1 MLKRFL
7 KVLFW
12 AVTVNGLAIS
22 VSLASAAGCGC
33 PDNPSDCGCAPR
45 YQQDVVRAEVKNY
58 DCSAPAPVSMQPAA
72 PAYQAPVQ
80 QAPVAVR
87 TRQAPEKVYQMNCI
101 DEPRE
106 TRLAPLSNEEVARRG
121 KVETVNEQYRFAG
134 QPAPAKA
141 QPEYAMSSRSARQ
154 QVFENE
160 GEPCR
165 DGSIF
170 GGGPCK
176 RKDKNGSIF
185 GGGPC
190 KNCTKNGSIF
200 GGGPC
205 KNCTKDGSIFPGGS
219 CKNCKKPCQRRQ
231 CAPCRQ
237 LKQPCPQMVAAPKPE
252 CIKKYELQEVERSCS
267 DFAPLSMEWVDF
279 RIVRGDGQAYSRN
292 LGKYR
297 FRIFGCRRNTK
308 NAILNEGRIVEK
320 DMNFVE
326 IFTDM
331 VSDCYTIVN
340 TQQCVDENTVL
351 PEYVLTAE
359 ITDYFMNVCDEYNW
373 DEARMENSRKGSSE
387 MTVTWRLMDASKTN
401 VLWKGE
407 SKGYAEIEDSEY
419 NGEMILIQRAFADAA
434 DNLRYLPGFE
444 DQLAVR
450 VSPEEM
456 QNQRKALMEMQRASG
471 ICQFKIVED
480 FGSVSTGYGAE
491 EGWIEIKDTP
501 APIPTA
507 EPIVAVRTPDVEM
520 PIITPAPIV
529 EMRNPAVV
537 ENSGFVEGGV
547 ATPAIVENSGFVEG
561 SAVTPAVV
569 LSNPVVVENSGFSE
583 AALVSPA
590 VVEDSGFTEMAV
602 VSLEPVMTSPAVTED
617 SGFTET
623 GMYAPAVKET
633 SGVTEVTIASADV
646 VVPAPTKTVEV
657 AVPAPTPV
665 AAGAIYEADKLC
677 IVERADYE
685 NMGADTIGQTKN
697 SVVAITNMKGKKGAG
712 LLIAEQFVMTSAD
725 LVDRENNNYSVVT
738 AGGKTVKAKAFR
750 VNPRRNTA
758 LLVLSENAGY
768 APLALTLDLP
778 PVGKGSYIA
787 PAPAPKGDMAY
798 LNNTGKV
805 TSYRYTPDGTA
816 EIVIETFE
824 PKATIGTALIDDK
837 GRVAGLAHRAQ
848 DPSTDLFLPFE
859 TAMRSL
865 GVEICGKAFPEA
877 TPKPAEKAWRKP
889 VAAYIDNSVAK
900 APEAMP
906 AKARK

>member
-1 MLKRFL
+1 MLKRFV

-12 AVTVNGLAIS
+12 AVTVNGLAMS
-22 VSLASAAGCGC
+22 VPLAFAADCSC
-33 PDNPSDCGCAPR
+33 PGNPSDCGCAPK
-45 YQQDVVRAEVKNY
+45 YQQEVVRAEVKNY
-58 DCSAPAPVSMQPAA
+58 DCSAPAPVYAQPAPA
-72 PAYQAPVQ
+72 AYQAPVRP
-80 QAPVAVR
+80 APAAVR
-87 TRQAPEKVYQMNCI
+87 TRQAPQKVYHMGCV
-101 DEPRE
+101 DEPKE
-106 TRLAPLSNEEVARRG
+106 NRLAPLSNEETARRG
-121 KVETVNEQYRFAG
+121 RVETVREEYRFAD
-134 QPAPAKA
+134 AKA
-141 QPEYAMSSRSARQ
+141 PEKAKTEYAMSSRSARQ
-154 QVFENE
+154 QAFEGE
-160 GEPCR
+160 DEPCR

-176 RKDKNGSIF
+176 PKDKNGSIF

-190 KNCTKNGSIF
+190 KSCTKNGSIF

-219 CKNCKKPCQRRQ
+219 CKSCKKPCQRRR
-231 CAPCRQ
+231 CAPCQQ
-237 LKQPCPQMVAAPKPE
+237 LKRPCAPCTQVVPAPKPE
-252 CIKKYELQEVERSCS
+252 CIKKYEIQEVERSCK

-279 RIVRGDGQAYSRN
+279 RIVRGDAQTYSRN
-292 LGKYR
+292 LGNYR
-297 FRIFGCRRNTK
+297 FRIFGCRRNAK

-326 IFTDM
+326 IFSDT
-331 VSDCYTIVN
+331 VSDCYKVVD
-340 TQQCVDENTVL
+340 TQQCVDENTPL

-407 SKGYAEIEDSEY
+407 SKGYAEIEDGEY
-419 NGEMILIQRAFADAA
+419 NGEMILIQRAFADAS

-480 FGSVSTGYGAE
+480 SGSVSSGYGVE

-501 APIPTA
+501 APMPTP
-507 EPIVAVRTPDVEM
+507 EPIVAVRTPAVEM
-520 PIITPAPIV
+520 PIVTPNPIV
-529 EMRNPAVV
+529 ALKNPVVTENSGFAENGAISPAVV
-537 ENSGFVEGGV
+537 EDSGFTEMTVV
-547 ATPAIVENSGFVEG
+547 SPAPVMTTPVVTENSGFAE
-561 SAVTPAVV
+561 T
-569 LSNPVVVENSGFSE
+569 
-583 AALVSPA
+583 ALVSPA
-590 VVEDSGFTEMAV
+590 VVEDSGFTEMTV
-602 VSLEPVMTSPAVTED
+602 VSPEPMMTTPAVTEN
-617 SGFTET
+617 SGFAED
-623 GMYAPAVKET
+623 GVVSPA
-633 SGVTEVTIASADV
+633 
-646 VVPAPTKTVEV
+646 
-657 AVPAPTPV
+657 PV

-685 NMGADTIGQTKN
+685 NMGPETVAQTRN
-697 SVVAITNMKGKKGAG
+697 SIVAISNVKGKKGAG
-712 LLIAEQFVMTSAD
+712 LLISEQFVMTSAD

-738 AGGKTVKAKAFR
+738 ADGKELKAKAFR

-758 LLVLSENAGY
+758 LLVLNEHAVY
-768 APLALTLDLP
+768 APLALTLELP
-778 PVGKGSYIA
+778 PVGKGSYVA
-787 PAPAPKGDMAY
+787 PAPAPKDDMSY

-805 TSYRYTPDGTA
+805 TSYRYTQDGTA
-816 EIVIETFE
+816 EIVIETFD
-824 PKATIGTALIDDK
+824 PKATIGTALIDEN
-837 GRVAGLAHRAQ
+837 GRVAGLAHRTQ
-848 DPSTDLFLPFE
+848 DPGTDVFLPLE
-859 TAMRSL
+859 TTMRSL

-877 TPKPAEKAWRKP
+877 TPKPAAKPWRKP

>member
-12 AVTVNGLAIS
+12 AVTINGLAIS
-22 VSLASAAGCGC
+22 VSLASAANCGC
-33 PDNPSDCGCAPR
+33 PENPSDCGCAPK
-45 YQQDVVRAEVKNY
+45 YQQGVVRAEVKNY
-58 DCSAPAPVSMQPAA
+58 DCSAPVPAYVQPSAPV
-72 PAYQAPVQ
+72 YQAPAP

-87 TRQAPEKVYQMNCI
+87 TRQAPEKVYHMNCV
-101 DEPRE
+101 DEPKE
-106 TRLAPLSNEEVARRG
+106 TRLAPLGNEEIARRG
-121 KVETVNEQYRFAG
+121 KVETVNEQYRFANTS
-134 QPAPAKA
+134 APAKVEPA
-141 QPEYAMSSRSARQ
+141 YAMSSRSARQ

-176 RKDKNGSIF
+176 SKDKNGSIF

-190 KNCTKNGSIF
+190 KSCTKNGSIF

-205 KNCTKDGSIFPGGS
+205 KNCTKDGSIFPGGP

-237 LKQPCPQMVAAPKPE
+237 QVKQPCVQTVAAPKPE
-252 CIKKYELQEVERSCS
+252 CIKKYELQEVERSCK

-279 RIVRGDGQAYSRN
+279 RITRGDAQTYSRN

-297 FRIFGCRRNTK
+297 FRIFGCRRNAK

-320 DMNFVE
+320 DMNFIE
-326 IFTDM
+326 IFSDM

-407 SKGYAEIEDSEY
+407 SKGYAEVEDSEY

-480 FGSVSTGYGAE
+480 YGSVSSGYGME

-501 APIPTA
+501 APLPTP

-520 PIITPAPIV
+520 PIITPSPIV
-529 EMRNPAVV
+529 ELKNPVVTENSGFAEKGMYAPAVV
-537 ENSGFVEGGV
+537 EDSGFSETALVSPEPV
-547 ATPAIVENSGFVEG
+547 MATPIVTENSGF
-561 SAVTPAVV
+561 A
-569 LSNPVVVENSGFSE
+569 E
-583 AALVSPA
+583 AGVISPA
-590 VVEDSGFTEMAV
+590 VVEDSGFTEMTV
-602 VSLEPVMTSPAVTED
+602 VSPEPVMTTPVVTENSGFAESGIASPA
-617 SGFTET
+617 
-623 GMYAPAVKET
+623 
-633 SGVTEVTIASADV
+633 
-646 VVPAPTKTVEV
+646 
-657 AVPAPTPV
+657 PV

-685 NMGADTIGQTKN
+685 NMGAETVGQTKN
-697 SVVAITNMKGKKGAG
+697 SVVAVTNANGKKGAG
-712 LLIAEQFVMTSAD
+712 LLIAEQIVMTSAD
-725 LVDRENNNYSVVT
+725 LVNRENNSYSVVT
-738 AGGKTVKAKAFR
+738 SDGKTIKAKAFR

-768 APLALTLDLP
+768 APLALTMELP

-787 PAPAPKGDMAY
+787 PAPAAKGDMSY

-837 GRVAGLAHRAQ
+837 GRVAGLAHRSQ
-848 DPSTDLFLPFE
+848 DPSTDLFLPLE

-865 GVEICGKAFPEA
+865 GVEICGKAFPEV
-877 TPKPAEKAWRKP
+877 TPKPAEKVWRKP
-889 VAAYIDNSVAK
+889 VAAFIDNSVAK

>member
-1 MLKRFL
+1 MLKKFV

-22 VSLASAAGCGC
+22 VSLASASNCGC
-33 PDNPSDCGCAPR
+33 PGNPSDCGCAPK
-45 YQQDVVRAEVKNY
+45 YQQEVVRAEVKNY
-58 DCSAPAPVSMQPAA
+58 DCSAPAPVYAQQAA
-72 PAYQAPVQ
+72 PVYQAPAR
-80 QAPVAVR
+80 QAPAAVK
-87 TRQAPEKVYQMNCI
+87 TRQAPQKVYHMECV
-101 DEPRE
+101 DEAKE
-106 TRLAPLSNEEVARRG
+106 KRLAPLSNEEVARRG
-121 KVETVNEQYRFAG
+121 KVETVREEYKFADA
-134 QPAPAKA
+134 PAPAKTA
-141 QPEYAMSSRSARQ
+141 PEYVMSSRSARQ
-154 QVFENE
+154 QVFE
-160 GEPCR
+160 GEEAPCR

-176 RKDKNGSIF
+176 SKDKNGSIF

-190 KNCTKNGSIF
+190 KSCTKNGSIF

-205 KNCTKDGSIFPGGS
+205 KNCSKDGSIFPGGPCKNCS
-219 CKNCKKPCQRRQ
+219 KDGSVFAGGPCKNCKKPCQRRQ

-237 LKQPCPQMVAAPKPE
+237 LKQPCQPCVQTVAAPKPQ
-252 CIKKYELQEVERSCS
+252 CIKKYEIQEVERSCK

-279 RIVRGDGQAYSRN
+279 RIVRGDAQTYSRN
-292 LGKYR
+292 LGNYR

-326 IFTDM
+326 IFSDM
-331 VSDCYTIVN
+331 VSDCYTVVDM
-340 TQQCVDENTVL
+340 QQCVDENTVL

-373 DEARMENSRKGSSE
+373 DEAKMENSRNGSSE
-387 MTVTWRLMDASKTN
+387 MTVTWRLMDASKSN

-407 SKGYAEIEDSEY
+407 SKGYAEIEEGEY

-480 FGSVSTGYGAE
+480 SGSVSSGYGVE

-501 APIPTA
+501 APLPTP

-520 PIITPAPIV
+520 PIITPNPIV
-529 EMRNPAVV
+529 ELKNPAVTENSGFAETGAVAPAVV
-537 ENSGFVEGGV
+537 EDSGFAEM
-547 ATPAIVENSGFVEG
+547 T
-561 SAVTPAVV
+561 VV
-569 LSNPVVVENSGFSE
+569 SPEPVMTTPVVTENSGFSE
-583 AALVSPA
+583 TGVTTPA
-590 VVEDSGFTEMAV
+590 VVEDSGFTEMTI
-602 VSLEPVMTSPAVTED
+602 VSPEPVMTTPVVTENSGYAEAGIASPAP
-617 SGFTET
+617 S
-623 GMYAPAVKET
+623 
-633 SGVTEVTIASADV
+633 
-646 VVPAPTKTVEV
+646 
-657 AVPAPTPV
+657 

-685 NMGADTIGQTKN
+685 NMGAETVAQTKN
-697 SVVAITNMKGKKGAG
+697 SVVAISNAKGKKGAG
-712 LLIAEQFVMTSAD
+712 LLISEQFVMTSAD

-738 AGGKTVKAKAFR
+738 AGGKTLKAKAFR

-758 LLVLSENAGY
+758 LLVLSEHAEY
-768 APLALTLDLP
+768 APLALTLELP
-778 PVGKGSYIA
+778 PVGKGSYVA
-787 PAPAPKGDMAY
+787 PAPAPKEDMSY

-805 TSYRYTPDGTA
+805 TSYRYTQDGTA
-816 EIVIETFE
+816 EIVIETFD
-824 PKATIGTALIDDK
+824 PKATIGTALIDEK

-848 DPSTDLFLPFE
+848 DPSTDMFLPLE
-859 TAMRSL
+859 KAMRSL
-865 GVEICGKAFPEA
+865 GVEICGKAFPEVA
-877 TPKPAEKAWRKP
+877 PKPEVKPWRKP
-889 VAAYIDNSVAK
+889 VAQYIDNSVAK

>member
-1 MLKRFL
+1 MLKKFV

-22 VSLASAAGCGC
+22 VSLASASNCGC
-33 PDNPSDCGCAPR
+33 PGNPSDCGCAPK
-45 YQQDVVRAEVKNY
+45 YQQEVVRAEVKNY
-58 DCSAPAPVSMQPAA
+58 DCSAPAPVYAQQAA
-72 PAYQAPVQ
+72 PVYQAPAR
-80 QAPVAVR
+80 QAPAAVK
-87 TRQAPEKVYQMNCI
+87 TRQAPQKVYHMECV
-101 DEPRE
+101 DEAKE
-106 TRLAPLSNEEVARRG
+106 KRLAPLSNEEVARRG
-121 KVETVNEQYRFAG
+121 KVETVREEYKFADA
-134 QPAPAKA
+134 PAPAKTA
-141 QPEYAMSSRSARQ
+141 PEYVMSSRSARQ
-154 QVFENE
+154 QVFE
-160 GEPCR
+160 GEEAPCR

-176 RKDKNGSIF
+176 SKDKNGSIF

-190 KNCTKNGSIF
+190 KSCTKNGSIF

-205 KNCTKDGSIFPGGS
+205 KNCSKDGSIFPGGPCKNCS
-219 CKNCKKPCQRRQ
+219 KDGSVFAGGPCKNCKKPCQRRQ

-237 LKQPCPQMVAAPKPE
+237 LKQPCQPCVQTVAAPKPQ
-252 CIKKYELQEVERSCS
+252 CIKKYEIQEVERSCK

-279 RIVRGDGQAYSRN
+279 RIVRGDAQTYSRN
-292 LGKYR
+292 LGNYR

-326 IFTDM
+326 IFSDM
-331 VSDCYTIVN
+331 VSDCYTVVDM
-340 TQQCVDENTVL
+340 QQCVDENTVL

-373 DEARMENSRKGSSE
+373 DEAKMENSRNGSSE
-387 MTVTWRLMDASKTN
+387 MTVTWRLMDASKSN

-407 SKGYAEIEDSEY
+407 SKGYAEIEEGEY

-480 FGSVSTGYGAE
+480 SGSVSSGYGVE

-501 APIPTA
+501 APLPTP

-520 PIITPAPIV
+520 PIITPNPIV
-529 EMRNPAVV
+529 ELKNPAVT
-537 ENSGFVEGGV
+537 ENSGFAETGAV
-547 ATPAIVENSGFVEG
+547 A
-561 SAVTPAVV
+561 
-569 LSNPVVVENSGFSE
+569 
-583 AALVSPA
+583 PA
-590 VVEDSGFTEMAV
+590 VVEDSGFTEMTI
-602 VSLEPVMTSPAVTED
+602 VSPEPVMTTPVVTENSGYAEAGIASPAP
-617 SGFTET
+617 S
-623 GMYAPAVKET
+623 
-633 SGVTEVTIASADV
+633 
-646 VVPAPTKTVEV
+646 
-657 AVPAPTPV
+657 

-685 NMGADTIGQTKN
+685 NMGAETVAQTKN
-697 SVVAITNMKGKKGAG
+697 SVVAISNAKGKKGAG
-712 LLIAEQFVMTSAD
+712 LLISEQFVMTSAD

-738 AGGKTVKAKAFR
+738 AGGKTLKAKAFR

-758 LLVLSENAGY
+758 LLVLSEHAEY
-768 APLALTLDLP
+768 APLALTLELP
-778 PVGKGSYIA
+778 PVGKGSYVA
-787 PAPAPKGDMAY
+787 PAPAPKEDMSY

-805 TSYRYTPDGTA
+805 TSYRYTQDGTA
-816 EIVIETFE
+816 EIVIETFD
-824 PKATIGTALIDDK
+824 PKATIGTALIDEK

-848 DPSTDLFLPFE
+848 DPSTDMFLPLE

-865 GVEICGKAFPEA
+865 GVEICGKAFPEVA
-877 TPKPAEKAWRKP
+877 PKPEVKPWRKP
-889 VAAYIDNSVAK
+889 VAQYIDNSVAK